1 MFSAAAY
8 HFPARYLLHIRI
20 DHRIKHRRCAAVAV
34 KHGLTVVHGPI
45 TIRCPAVNVTLA
57 VPFTVNPLAAVIVC
71 SALNELVPLE
81 IVIFGNTKFVGVDV
95 DNVTVPHA
103 LSAAFA
109 WLIAVTV
116 TVWLA
121 AIVAGAV

>member
-1 MFSAAAY
+1 MLSKSPTYCTFGLITALNTVDE
-8 HFPARYLLHIRI
+8 PPG
-20 DHRIKHRRCAAVAV
+20 AAVAV